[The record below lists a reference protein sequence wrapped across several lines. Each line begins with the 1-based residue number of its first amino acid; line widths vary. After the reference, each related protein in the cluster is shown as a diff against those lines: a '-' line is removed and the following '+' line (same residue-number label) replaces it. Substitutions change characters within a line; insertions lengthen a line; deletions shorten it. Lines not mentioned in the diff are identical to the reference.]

1 MGSVLIVCPLGR
13 RPYGEIHALQQ
24 ELLRDR
30 IAEKI
35 PDTLLLVEHDEVVTL
50 GRGTPDGAADAVSV
64 PVVPVERGGEATY
77 HGPGQMVAYPIR
89 YLPEGQRDLHAY
101 LRQLEQV
108 MIDVLAEHGVEGRR
122 EPGKTG
128 VWIESKKV
136 ASIGVAVRRWVT
148 WHGVALN
155 GTTALEAFRDFQPC
169 GLSSE
174 VMTRLADHSTRPC
187 DPEALGEQFRSHF
200 AKRFGYSMVEI
211 RSDQGSD

>member
-1 MGSVLIVCPLGR
+1 MGSVLIVRELGR
-13 RPYGEIHALQQ
+13 QPYGEIHALQQ
-24 ELLRDR
+24 ELLRER
-30 IAEKI
+30 IEGKI

-50 GRGTPDGAADAVSV
+50 GRGTPPGAADAVQV
-64 PVVPVERGGEATY
+64 PIVEVERGGEATY

-108 MIDVLAEHGVEGRR
+108 MIDVLSDHGVQGERVA
-122 EPGKTG
+122 GKTG
-128 VWIESKKV
+128 VWIGEQKV

-155 GTTALEAFRDFQPC
+155 GTTALRSFADFQPC

-174 VMTRLADHSTRPC
+174 VMTRLTDHSERPC
-187 DPEALGEQFRSHF
+187 DPAALGQQFRAHF
-200 AKRFGYSMVEI
+200 ARHFGYSMVEI
-211 RSDQGSD
+211 RSGSDSD

>member
-1 MGSVLIVCPLGR
+1 MGGVLIVRRLGR
-13 RPYGEIHALQQ
+13 RTYGEVHALQQ
-24 ELLRDR
+24 ELLQER

-35 PDTLLLVEHDEVVTL
+35 PDTLLLVEHEEVVTL
-50 GRGTPDGAADAVSV
+50 GRGTPAGAADAVQV

-89 YLPEGQRDLHAY
+89 FLPEGKRDLHAY

-108 MIDVLAEHGVEGRR
+108 MLDVLVEHGVQGRR
-122 EPGKTG
+122 EEGKTG
-128 VWIESKKV
+128 VWIGTQKV

-155 GTTALEAFRDFQPC
+155 GTTALEAFQSFQPC

-174 VMTRLADHSTRPC
+174 VMTRLADHSSHPC
-187 DPEALGEQFRSHF
+187 DVQRLGDQFRTHF

-211 RSDQGSD
+211 RSDDDSD